1 MKLKILSDLKF
12 SNFEKSVFL
21 LLFVFLLSFTI
32 TAEKILSEPTFY
44 DKKISHSDR
53 AKDINLLIDYLEN
66 TYSGK
71 YIYKTEY
78 AALIE
83 SLNKYKNENPKPITI
98 KRFEKDLKWIFWN
111 FLDGHLNF
119 GRIQYE
125 KYRQQL
131 VAPKKVTSHEFKTL
145 NKKKILTF
153 KIPTF
158 IIPDES
164 EFLELLDV
172 LKKNIKS
179 IDYLIFDLSHN
190 GGGYMSYPYRI
201 ASIVWDTQ
209 YRKGK
214 NIQYYP
220 TPYKRE
226 FRITNQYSE
235 NLFKTYD
242 QRNGLNEFNFFNYL
256 PESQKNF
263 TEVEKSNFEEDVN
276 TIYDFT
282 KKIDYKTPSYPE
294 KIFIITDQHCAS
306 ACEELLEALEFHP
319 RVTHLGESTKG
330 SVQFFAIGW
339 LQLTH
344 SQLVV
349 NIPTGAIEYYDNR
362 KIEKIGYKPVLNV
375 TPGDSGLLETVY
387 LYIEKNFK

>member
-1 MKLKILSDLKF
+1 MKLKNLSDLKF
-12 SNFEKSVFL
+12 SALEQSVFL
-21 LLFVFLLSFTI
+21 LLFIFLLSFSLI
-32 TAEKILSEPTFY
+32 SEKILKEPTFY
-44 DKKISHSDR
+44 DKKISQTAR
-53 AKDINLLIDYLEN
+53 AQDIDLLIEYLEN

-71 YIYKTEY
+71 YIYKKEY

-83 SLNKYKNENPKPITI
+83 SLNKYKFENPAPITI
-98 KRFEKDLKWIFWN
+98 NRFEKDLKWIVWN

-119 GRIQYE
+119 NRVRYE

-131 VAPKKVTSHEFKTL
+131 VTPQKITKHEFKTI
-145 NKKKILTF
+145 NKKKILTLT
-153 KIPTF
+153 IPSF
-158 IIPDES
+158 IMPDET
-164 EFLELLDV
+164 EFLELLDL
-172 LKKNIKS
+172 LKENIKS

-190 GGGYMSYPYRI
+190 GGGYMSYPYKL
-201 ASIVWDTQ
+201 ASIIWDTQ

-220 TPYKRE
+220 TPYTRE

-242 QRNGLNEFNFFNYL
+242 ERNGLNEFKFFQHLANE
-256 PESQKNF
+256 ESK
-263 TEVEKSNFEEDVN
+263 TSEPSKSNFEEDVN
-276 TIYDFT
+276 TLYDFS
-282 KKIDYKTPSYPE
+282 KKITYKTPSYPE
-294 KIFIITDQHCAS
+294 KIFIITDQYCAS

-319 RVTHLGESTKG
+319 RVIHLGETTRG

-339 LQLTH
+339 LQLTN

-362 KIEKIGYKPVLNV
+362 NIEKTGYKPKLNV

-387 LYIEKNFK
+387 LYIEKNYK